1 MCTTFFFFF
10 FFQAEDG
17 IRDKLVTGVQTCAL
31 PISDQSALW
40 RRQAG
45 GLISF
50 WPASVPQ
57 GDLKCQPDY
66 FKVGGSGAAPP
77 DAPHRSP
84 VAVKDPSIDCGA
96 KPALEL
102 PKPHGASPTL
112 VSFDALLVD
121 TGDGQ
126 HAAHPIGSEV
136 GVSQESRR
144 VHQDELLG
152 EVDDRARALHPAHH
166 LEA

>member
-1 MCTTFFFFF
+1 MPAGL
-10 FFQAEDG
+10 FQSRG
-17 IRDKLVTGVQTCAL
+17 GRRRSPPPPPPPPPGGVKNTHHT
-31 PISDQSALW
+31 
-40 RRQAG
+40 
-45 GLISF
+45 
-50 WPASVPQ
+50 
-57 GDLKCQPDY
+57 
-66 FKVGGSGAAPP
+66 SGARPP
-77 DAPHRSP
+77 PPRSP